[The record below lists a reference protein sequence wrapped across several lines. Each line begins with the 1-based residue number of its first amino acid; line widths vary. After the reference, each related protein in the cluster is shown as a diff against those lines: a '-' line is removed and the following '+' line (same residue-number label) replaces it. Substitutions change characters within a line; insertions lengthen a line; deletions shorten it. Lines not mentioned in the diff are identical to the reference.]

1 MDNYFLSKARNMCTA
16 ILTVSSL
23 LHEITEPVGY
33 PDLPQFRL
41 VDMFSSGAHPSV
53 KEIITSSFTKPASVL
68 RVLIATVAFGLGV
81 NPPDVRYILHCGPPH
96 DIETYVQEVGRGGR
110 DGGLT
115 YATIFILLLLNVM
128 SITT

>member
-1 MDNYFLSKARNMCTA
+1 MC
-16 ILTVSSL
+16 IRDR